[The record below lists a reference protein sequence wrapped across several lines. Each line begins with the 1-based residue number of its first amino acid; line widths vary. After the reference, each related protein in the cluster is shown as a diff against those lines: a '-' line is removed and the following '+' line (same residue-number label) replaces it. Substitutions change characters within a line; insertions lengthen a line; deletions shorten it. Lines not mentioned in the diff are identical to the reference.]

1 MIDLKRIDGGDR
13 NQPFYQKVMAV
24 GSFWVILGVLLVAL
38 WGCSVSPTVSP
49 TTDMTQKV
57 SMSEMT
63 LTQVDNGRTIDIR
76 VGDRL
81 DVNLRENPTTGF
93 QWVIDQNNDEV
104 LRVEGAEYIS
114 PTTSPIGGAGQR
126 TFTFIGQQSGTAEL
140 RLKLWREWQGESS
153 VVERFTVTIQVHD

>member
-1 MIDLKRIDGGDR
+1 
-13 NQPFYQKVMAV
+13 
-24 GSFWVILGVLLVAL
+24 
-38 WGCSVSPTVSP
+38 
-49 TTDMTQKV
+49 
-57 SMSEMT
+57 MSEIT
-63 LTQVDNGRTIDIR
+63 LTQADNGRTIDIW

-93 QWVIDQNNDEV
+93 QWGIDQNNDEV